1 MKIELFD
8 LAHRSTQQTTRLEGL
23 SQRDLAAATWRGD
36 DLLLRTRSG
45 EVVVLKDALN
55 QLLAKPGYFL
65 LLDDRPLPLAAFAAD
80 LQLPAARSAPH
91 VPPFSVTLPF
101 PVGAGPLGRRGVQRK
116 AVESDER
123 WADQA
128 RELLSVSAAPAAD
141 VLREPLHAA
150 APVEATTL
158 HGTERQ
164 AEGPARALT
173 GEPTPSGASTAAAIG
188 DATGTS
194 GAANEPSAQSAT
206 ATAAASPG
214 FDIRS
219 IDGWT
224 WLSWAA
230 IGKASYEFSPKPQAA
245 PAPASSASA
254 RTTSAS
260 QTAGT
265 ADKAVAVTDTNDTN
279 GTNET
284 NGTTDTA
291 GSADSADSEN
301 SADSAVLD
309 AAMRALTG
317 GHAGTDASLPASPS
331 AAFHAAAAGSSAAD
345 LLAASAASMAVI
357 G

>member
-8 LAHRSTQQTTRLEGL
+8 LGQRSTQQTTRLEGL

-45 EVVVLKDALN
+45 EVVVLQDALN

-91 VPPFSVTLPF
+91 VPPFGVTLPI

-116 AVESDER
+116 AVEGDEG

-128 RELLSVSAAPAAD
+128 RALLAVSAAPAAD
-141 VLREPLHAA
+141 GLREPLPAA

-164 AEGPARALT
+164 AEDPARVLT
-173 GEPTPSGASTAAAIG
+173 GEPAPSGASSGASIG
-188 DATGTS
+188 DAAGTGS
-194 GAANEPSAQSAT
+194 AANDPPAHPSP
-206 ATAAASPG
+206 ATAAAAPG
-214 FDIRS
+214 FDIHS
-219 IDGWT
+219 VDGWT

-245 PAPASSASA
+245 PAPATAASASP
-254 RTTSAS
+254 TSTRQA
-260 QTAGT
+260 AGSG
-265 ADKAVAVTDTNDTN
+265 DEAVVIAPTSESTESTENTES
-279 GTNET
+279 TE
-284 NGTTDTA
+284 TTDTTA
-291 GSADSADSEN
+291 
-301 SADSAVLD
+301 L
-309 AAMRALTG
+309 AAALRALTG
-317 GHAGTDASLPASPS
+317 GDAGTDASLPASASIPS
-331 AAFHAAAAGSSAAD
+331 HTAAAGRDAAD